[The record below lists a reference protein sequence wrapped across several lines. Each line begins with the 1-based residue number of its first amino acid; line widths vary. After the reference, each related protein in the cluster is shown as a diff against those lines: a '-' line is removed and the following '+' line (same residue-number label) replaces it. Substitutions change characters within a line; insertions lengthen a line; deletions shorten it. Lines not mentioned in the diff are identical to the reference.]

1 MSPPDS
7 PPCPALLRTALGV
20 GGALVLAWPS
30 PSPGQEGAGK
40 ARADSGEET
49 AIRACSERGDGGVPG
64 VVGDSAGRLGGQVTD
79 RGDGAPV
86 EGATVRILGQEV
98 GALTDDDG
106 EFRIDGVRPGSHLLQ
121 VEHRSFTRQR
131 DCVTVPSGRS
141 VRVEVGLSPAPVP
154 VDSLAVTV
162 EEVRPRWLERQG
174 FYRRRDM
181 GGGIFFTRDEIVEED
196 PARLSYLFRGEAG
209 VRIENGQLRPR
220 HGPTTLAT
228 GPDCPIQ
235 HFVNGRRMDLPLG
248 IDTFQPGD
256 VEAIEAYFGESRL
269 PAQFN
274 VGRAACGAVVL
285 WLRVR
290 R

>member
-1 MSPPDS
+1 MSSAGPVGS
-7 PPCPALLRTALGV
+7 AALRVLLGA
-20 GGALVLAWPS
+20 GSGLILGWPS
-30 PSPGQEGAGK
+30 GAPAQEAGGDE
-40 ARADSGEET
+40 AAVRQ
-49 AIRACSERGDGGVPG
+49 CSERGHGGVPG
-64 VVGDSAGRLGGQVTD
+64 VVGDSTGRLGGLVRD
-79 RGDGAPV
+79 RGDADAV
-86 EGATVRILGQEV
+86 EGATVRLVGQEL

-106 EFRIDGVRPGSHLLQ
+106 EFRIPGIPPGSHLVQ
-121 VEHRSFTRQR
+121 VEHPSFTRQR

-141 VRVEVGLSPAPVP
+141 VRVEIVLTPAPVP
-154 VDSLAVTV
+154 LDSLAVSV

-181 GGGIFFTRDEIVEED
+181 SGGIFITRDEIVEED
-196 PARLSYLFRGEAG
+196 PARLVHLFRGEAG

-274 VGRAACGAVVL
+274 VGRAACGAVVI